1 MVIAAAYMEACHRIV
16 PSRAHPTRRAW
27 DGRPRSR
34 CVQPQSEGSLCGL
47 YPHAYVPLP
56 RATMV
61 YESYSLAAYLA
72 ADRSAL
78 PFLGA
83 LESSPRAGQLWSC
96 ESRRRLSR
104 PRHRSPRSCRR
115 SCRHHHHRRRDVPRL
130 HCRDRCRLSPAVERS
145 RLRHR
150 DPPPKPASHEPFVT
164 IPSPREARW
173 RSPGRSEGSRA

>member
-1 MVIAAAYMEACHRIV
+1 MLKNLMLGSHVNCSRIYIWKHVIGSFLLVRDVPRAY
-16 PSRAHPTRRAW
+16 PTRRAW
-27 DGRPRSR
+27 DGRPRAR

-83 LESSPRAGQLWSC
+83 L
-96 ESRRRLSR
+96 
-104 PRHRSPRSCRR
+104 
-115 SCRHHHHRRRDVPRL
+115 
-130 HCRDRCRLSPAVERS
+130 
-145 RLRHR
+145 
-150 DPPPKPASHEPFVT
+150 
-164 IPSPREARW
+164 
-173 RSPGRSEGSRA
+173 

>member
-1 MVIAAAYMEACHRIV
+1 MGLACMLNNLMLGSHGNCSRIYGSMSSDRSFSCEM
-16 PSRAHPTRRAW
+16 SRAYPTRRAW

-83 LESSPRAGQLWSC
+83 L
-96 ESRRRLSR
+96 
-104 PRHRSPRSCRR
+104 
-115 SCRHHHHRRRDVPRL
+115 
-130 HCRDRCRLSPAVERS
+130 
-145 RLRHR
+145 
-150 DPPPKPASHEPFVT
+150 
-164 IPSPREARW
+164 
-173 RSPGRSEGSRA
+173 

>member
-1 MVIAAAYMEACHRIV
+1 MLIAAAYIWKHVIGSSFLLEHIQV
-16 PSRAHPTRRAW
+16 PTRRAW

-83 LESSPRAGQLWSC
+83 L
-96 ESRRRLSR
+96 
-104 PRHRSPRSCRR
+104 
-115 SCRHHHHRRRDVPRL
+115 
-130 HCRDRCRLSPAVERS
+130 
-145 RLRHR
+145 
-150 DPPPKPASHEPFVT
+150 
-164 IPSPREARW
+164 
-173 RSPGRSEGSRA
+173 